1 MNQKAGCLSLQ
12 NITKAKE
19 ELLKLKDKGKFEK
32 MIEAA
37 AIITEVMEQEKLKPI
52 IVGGLSVEIYTLQ
65 EYTTHDIDFVL
76 SGYEK
81 ANEIL
86 LSLGFEK
93 EGRYWIH
100 PEIGL
105 SIEIPDH
112 VLAGDYDKVTT
123 FPIGKRKV
131 YVIGIEDIILD
142 RLRAA
147 VNWRSGVD
155 REWGF
160 RLLYTYFPK
169 IDVDYLYANVETP
182 SEMRELKLWIEKIQK
197 NEENE
202 GSI

>member
-1 MNQKAGCLSLQ
+1 LQ

-52 IVGGLSVEIYTLQ
+52 LVDYILQ

-76 SGYEK
+76 SVYEK

-93 EGRYWIH
+93 EGRYWID
-100 PEIGL
+100 PEIRL

-112 VLAGDYDKVTT
+112 VLAGDYDKATI
-123 FPIGKRKV
+123 FPIDKRKV
-131 YVIGIEDIILD
+131 YVIGTEDIVLD

-147 VNWRSGVD
+147 VNCRSGVD
-155 REWGF
+155 REWRF

-169 IDVDYLYANVETP
+169 YDI
-182 SEMRELKLWIEKIQK
+182 RIQ
-197 NEENE
+197 
-202 GSI
+202 GSIGALSL